1 LFITVAHAYLSEEKW
16 MSGEP
21 SEGAKNKQA
30 RWFFLENAVLTFRC
44 RVNLARNYS
53 PNRRLV

>member
-1 LFITVAHAYLSEEKW
+1 LFITVAHADLSEEKW
-16 MSGEP
+16 VSREP

-30 RWFFLENAVLTFRC
+30 RWFFSENAVLTFRS
-44 RVNLARNYS
+44 RVYFARNNS